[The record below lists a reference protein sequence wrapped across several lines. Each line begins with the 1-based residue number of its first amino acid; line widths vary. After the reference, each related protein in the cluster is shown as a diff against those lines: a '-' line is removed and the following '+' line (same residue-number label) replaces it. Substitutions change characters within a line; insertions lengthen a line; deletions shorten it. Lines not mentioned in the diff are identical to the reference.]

1 MARQIDEQTRA
12 LLRRILADRA
22 SNVVEFTR
30 TARVGGHR
38 SDEGVENL
46 LSGRLSR
53 FEKEQR
59 VKAAM
64 VESLDAGHSIAIEE
78 SRGDA
83 AMGIDAATYF
93 HFRVEVDGVRL
104 FVKFL
109 IDDADSV
116 DPTGV
121 VISVK
126 RDDR

>member
-46 LSGRLSR
+46 LSERLSR
-53 FEKEQR
+53 YEKEQR

-64 VESLDAGHSIAIEE
+64 VESLDAGRSIAIEE

-83 AMGIDAATYF
+83 AMGMDAATYF
-93 HFRVEVDGVRL
+93 HFRVKVDGVRL
-104 FVKFL
+104 LRQV
-109 IDDADSV
+109 S
-116 DPTGV
+116 
-121 VISVK
+121 
-126 RDDR
+126 DRRCRFGRSDRRGDQRQAG